1 MTMKRTWLVMGALSV
16 LALAMTARWIP
27 GWYWAL
33 RTDNPVR
40 RGARL
45 AAREGCLSCHAP
57 RGSQEF
63 ANPGSRWG
71 TVPSFFRGNAM
82 MYVKSPEE
90 VATFIAEGHGKNSAP
105 PSRGKPSPPFRM
117 KAFKG
122 RLSSKQI
129 QDLAAFVLAADG
141 YLVPSEGPAAKGA
154 DVSLKYGCESCH
166 GVGGSGGVA
175 NPKSFTG
182 SVPGWVGPDFMDL
195 VSDRKEFEE
204 WVLDGRSARM
214 KRNGAASF
222 FLDRASLQMP
232 AFRGTLAEQD
242 LDSAWA
248 YVLWLRSTPSQ
259 AVGPHEPHGGR

>member
-1 MTMKRTWLVMGALSV
+1 MKRNWIAVGALSV

-27 GWYWAL
+27 GWYWTL
-33 RTDNPVR
+33 KTDNPVR

-45 AAREGCLSCHAP
+45 AAREGCLSCHTP

-90 VATFIAEGHGKNSAP
+90 VASFIAEGHGKNSAP
-105 PSRGKPSPPFRM
+105 SSGANPAPPFQM

-154 DVSLKYGCESCH
+154 ELSLKYGCESCH
-166 GVGGSGGVA
+166 GVGGSGGMP

-195 VSDRKEFEE
+195 VRNRKEFDE
-204 WVLDGRSARM
+204 WVLEGRSARM
-214 KRNGAASF
+214 KRNGAASL
-222 FLDRASLQMP
+222 FLDRATLQMP
-232 AFRGTLAEQD
+232 SFRGALAEQD
-242 LDSAWA
+242 TDNLWA
-248 YVLWLRSTPSQ
+248 YIHWLHSTGARAKSR
-259 AVGPHEPHGGR
+259 HETR

>member
-1 MTMKRTWLVMGALSV
+1 MTKRAFLAMAGLAV
-16 LALAMTARWIP
+16 LALAVSSRRIP

-40 RGARL
+40 RGAVL

-82 MYVKSPEE
+82 MYVKSPEGI
-90 VATFIAEGHGKNSAP
+90 ATFIAEGHAGDAAP
-105 PSRGKPSPPFRM
+105 AKGANPPPPFRM

-122 RLSSKQI
+122 RLNSRQI

-141 YLVPSEGPAAKGA
+141 YLVPSEGPVAKGA
-154 DVSLKYGCESCH
+154 ELALKYGCESCH
-166 GVGGSGGVA
+166 GAGGSGGVP
-175 NPKSFTG
+175 NPKSLTG
-182 SVPGWVGPDFMDL
+182 SVPGWVGPDFAEL
-195 VSDRKEFEE
+195 VRDRKEFEE

-214 KRNGAASF
+214 KRSGAASF
-222 FLDRASLQMP
+222 FLHRASLQMP
-232 AFRGTLAEQD
+232 AFRGALSEQD
-242 LDSAWA
+242 LDGVWA
-248 YVLWLRSTPSQ
+248 YVLWLRSTGARAES
-259 AVGPHEPHGGR
+259 GHESR